1 MILEKNE
8 DEKIEAA
15 KQVQLAAE
23 VRELYDTAIS
33 GHLGDHPDVGD
44 DDVRKV
50 AFGLVILR
58 QITDQFLKK
67 FEADPDPRRIP
78 NSGLPDA
85 SAIIDALTTGKDHAI
100 FRYIKGLRASRKR
113 RGADQERREMLGGLA
128 CAYAEAAG
136 VSVRE
141 ASLAVVEFIKPN
153 GRFNDEQLRKWV
165 RDYDVSRYT
174 ERFLN
179 EAKAFDDR
187 PLAEE
192 VLKVG
197 RKHFWRYWTT
207 PSVKSG

>member
-1 MILEKNE
+1 LKKNE

-15 KQVQLAAE
+15 KQVQLAAD
-23 VRELYDTAIS
+23 VRELYDAAIS
-33 GHLGDHPDVGD
+33 GNLADHPDVGD
-44 DDVRKV
+44 DDVRKL
-50 AFGLVILR
+50 AFGFAILR

-67 FEADPDPRRIP
+67 FEADPDPRRLP

-85 SAIIDALTTGKDHAI
+85 SAIIDALTTGKDHVI

-113 RGADQERREMLGGLA
+113 GADQERREMLGGLVR
-128 CAYAEAAG
+128 AYKKAAA
-136 VSVRE
+136 VSDRE

-153 GRFNDEQLRKWV
+153 GRFTDEQLRKWV

-179 EAKAFDDR
+179 DAKAFNDR